1 MDPAG
6 PTGPGQEGEEEQGS
20 PGGSRASAAP
30 GLRLEGS
37 RRGKMAA
44 EGAGAAEAE
53 AEAERC
59 RGMVDTAL
67 ARAPVVKFLLEQLEA
82 AGCGVGPA
90 FFAVERCSN
99 AVGGGFRPPDGV
111 VVCSNHLKTQTEID
125 NVLAHELIHA
135 FDHCRAKD
143 LDWGSCVHHACSEVR
158 AANLSGDCHM
168 KQEWL
173 RGNLGVLKQH
183 QACVKRRAELSVAMN
198 PLCAGAAARRAVD
211 RAFPTC
217 FKDTA
222 PFDDIP

>member
-1 MDPAG
+1 
-6 PTGPGQEGEEEQGS
+6 
-20 PGGSRASAAP
+20 
-30 GLRLEGS
+30 
-37 RRGKMAA
+37 MAA
-44 EGAGAAEAE
+44 EGAGAAE

-198 PLCAGAAARRAVD
+198 PLCAGAAARSDSGARDARPLVAVRHAGRGRRRRVRRGRKGRHRQRSFHLHGLD
-211 RAFPTC
+211 RRTLPRQT
-217 FKDTA
+217 
-222 PFDDIP
+222 